1 METSV
6 FNRFIHDVVANES
19 VWLLQ
24 ATDGMFAM
32 VESADRK
39 SFLAVWDR
47 ESDAQ
52 KAASDEWQDYS
63 IVHMDLTEW
72 IHWLNEM
79 AEDEAW
85 IGVCPDEEG
94 RILPVEAAKL
104 LEILVGERKAQR
116 N

>member
-6 FNRFIHDVVANES
+6 FNRFIHDVVANAS

-47 ESDAQ
+47 E
-52 KAASDEWQDYS
+52 Y
-63 IVHMDLTEW
+63 
-72 IHWLNEM
+72 
-79 AEDEAW
+79 
-85 IGVCPDEEG
+85 
-94 RILPVEAAKL
+94 
-104 LEILVGERKAQR
+104 
-116 N
+116 